1 MNPSVNP
8 NPPSRCIIGIDPS
21 INSTG
26 ICVNINNESIFD
38 YYIITSKLTKKQSQF
53 THPQIRLIKYEKNEA
68 KDCEYSEKESIKTL
82 NFHNIVSEIEKIVDK
97 YHPNTVLIEGVSY
110 GSVGSAALVDLAGL
124 NYMIRQ
130 ALLKKDIP
138 FEIVSPTS
146 NKKAFCGNGQAT
158 KDVMIDTWKRWDSNI
173 NNVNEIKIDD
183 LADAFALSVYREN

>member
-1 MNPSVNP
+1 MNSSVNL
-8 NPPSRCIIGIDPS
+8 NPLSRCIIGIDPS

-26 ICVNINNESIFD
+26 ICVNINNEDIFD

-53 THPQIRLIKYEKNEA
+53 THSQIRLIKYEKNET
-68 KDCEYSEKESIKTL
+68 KGCEYSEKESIKTL

-183 LADAFALSVYREN
+183 LADAFALSVYRET